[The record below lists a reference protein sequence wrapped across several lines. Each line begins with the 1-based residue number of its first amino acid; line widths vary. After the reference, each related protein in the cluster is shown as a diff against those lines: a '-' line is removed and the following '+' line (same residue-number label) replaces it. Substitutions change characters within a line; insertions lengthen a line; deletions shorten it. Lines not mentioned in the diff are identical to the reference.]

1 MTVSTK
7 APETVS
13 SAPEFIRG
21 IGPLAAVSLV
31 VGSMIGSGI
40 FIVSAD
46 ISRQVAT
53 WGPAALL
60 LVWVITGAM
69 TVTGA
74 LAYAELAAMIPR
86 AGGQY
91 VFLREGL
98 SPAAGFLY
106 GWTLFMVIQTG
117 TIAAVAVAFGKFLS
131 VLIPGITP
139 DVFLSLG
146 QLHLPGAKDAI
157 QLGLSHQR
165 VVAILMIVVL
175 TLLNMRGVKLG
186 AAVQTVFSVAKIGAL
201 AVLVILGLTLFRQ
214 PAVAAQNFSHLWGTG
229 DWSIVVLPVI
239 GAAMVGS
246 LFSADAWNNVTFA
259 AAEVREP
266 TKNLPRALALGTGL
280 VCTLYV
286 LANVAYLNILPF
298 YGDPAGADA
307 LARGIPYAA
316 QDRVGTAAI
325 EVALGAGAATI
336 MAIAILLS
344 TFGCNNGLILSGPR
358 VYYAMARD
366 RLFFESAGRL
376 HPGYRTPVFG
386 LMAQAV
392 WASVLCISGT
402 YNELLNYVIF
412 ATLIFYLL
420 TTVSLFRLRRLR
432 PDLPR
437 PVRAFGYP
445 ILPAL
450 YICANAF
457 LLVVLLADPQQ
468 RKFSALGLLI
478 VATGIPVYLL
488 WRRASR
494 DRLDFTGSGR

>member
-1 MTVSTK
+1 MA
-7 APETVS
+7 APAKPKLQT
-13 SAPEFIRG
+13 SAPAEFIRG
-21 IGPLAAVSLV
+21 IGPLAAISLV

-46 ISRQVAT
+46 ISRQVSS
-53 WGPAALL
+53 WGPGALL

-74 LAYAELAAMIPR
+74 LAYAELAAMMPR

-117 TIAAVAVAFGKFLS
+117 TIAAVAVAFGKFLG
-131 VLIPGITP
+131 VLMPGVSP
-139 DVFLSLG
+139 DVFLPLG
-146 QLHLPGAKDAI
+146 QLHLPGAADAI
-157 QLGLSHQR
+157 QLGLSPQR
-165 VVAILMIVVL
+165 VVAIIMIVVL
-175 TLLNMRGVKLG
+175 TLLNIRGVTLG
-186 AAVQTVFSVAKIGAL
+186 AAIQTVFSVAKIGAL
-201 AVLVILGLTLFRQ
+201 AALVLLGLTLFRR
-214 PAVAAQNFSHLWGTG
+214 PDVAAANFSNFWGTG
-229 DWSIVVLPVI
+229 VWTVAVLPVI

-259 AAEVREP
+259 AAEVRDP
-266 TKNLPRALALGTGL
+266 TKNLPRALALGTGM
-280 VCTLYV
+280 VCGLYI
-286 LANVAYLNILPF
+286 LANVAYLNVLPF
-298 YGDPAGADA
+298 YGDPNGADA
-307 LARGIPYAA
+307 LARGIQYAA

-336 MAIAILLS
+336 MAVAILLS

-366 RLFFESAGRL
+366 QLFFDKAGKL
-376 HPGYRTPVFG
+376 HPVYRTPVFG
-386 LMAQAV
+386 LVAQAL

-437 PVRAFGYP
+437 PVKAFGFP
-445 ILPAL
+445 LLPAL

-457 LLVVLLADPQQ
+457 LLVVLLAEPQQ

-478 VATGIPVYLL
+478 VATGIPVYLV
-488 WRRASR
+488 WRRGSR
-494 DRLDFTGSGR
+494 RA